1 MALEVVWTA
10 TAERDRKSILQY
22 WIVATGSATYSLK
35 LHEALERNIRII
47 SINPYIGRPT
57 DVDDVR
63 VKLVGVYNVFYR
75 TTRTSLCIVRILDGR
90 HDLRKIKI

>member
-1 MALEVVWTA
+1 VT
-10 TAERDRKSILQY
+10 
-22 WIVATGSATYSLK
+22 TGSATSSLK
-35 LHEALERNIRII
+35 LHGTIERSIRII
-47 SINPYIGRPT
+47 SINPT

-90 HDLRKIKI
+90 RDLHKIKI